1 MHGAC
6 LADDRRTMDRL
17 AGALLATYGRSIGKY
32 GKTTSS
38 SPFLYPKYGVGE
50 LCSAFS
56 RRAAV
61 AGAVQM
67 LRCDAR
73 VEVARGE
80 CETIGGTERGQFF
93 HVHVRGDDGIDRR
106 VSAAAVVGG
115 PTLTSCLPARSN
127 SGGNNGTMR
136 TIHCVALVRG
146 RLIGRHP
153 DSNNYLAAFPGSRT
167 TWMLQLDGSSGCCDL
182 DGHTVV
188 QLWTSPRERRASRAH
203 ASPPRSLVDEFREIL
218 LRHFDCSQIFGDVA
232 WNPPTDGAPRIEA
245 LWTGEERGDGF
256 DGHPAPENITA
267 GIITDYDGRLA
278 RDGLASFVGLAEE
291 AERLFRRVCN
301 DDGVPFPFGERV
313 SARDH
318 GRDHGRQADS
328 DDSEER
334 MLGELSDLLCN
345 GDE

>member
-6 LADDRRTMDRL
+6 LADDRQSMDCL

-73 VEVARGE
+73 VEVA
-80 CETIGGTERGQFF
+80 GGHGAAVGAAEVGKLFR
-93 HVHVRGDDGIDRR
+93 VHVRGEDGVERR

-115 PTLTSCLPARSN
+115 QARPAPSREDH
-127 SGGNNGTMR
+127 GTIR
-136 TIHCVALVRG
+136 CVALVRG
-146 RLIGRHP
+146 RLLGEHP
-153 DSNNYLAAFPGSRT
+153 DSNNYLAAFPGPRT
-167 TWMLQLDGSSGCCDL
+167 TWMLQLDRSSGCCEQ

-188 QLWTSPRERRASRAH
+188 QLWTSSRKRRGSGAPDARPQ
-203 ASPPRSLVDEFREIL
+203 PPMDEFREIL
-218 LRHFDCSQIFGDVA
+218 LRHFDCSRIFGDA
-232 WNPPTDGAPRIEA
+232 AREGAPREGAPRIEA
-245 LWTGEERGDGF
+245 LWMGREGDGSSPI
-256 DGHPAPENITA
+256 DHPAP
-267 GIITDYDGRLA
+267 GVVTDYDGRLA
-278 RDGLASFVGLAEE
+278 RNGLASFVGLAEE

-301 DDGVPFPFGERV
+301 DNDVAFPFREHSGAGDE
-313 SARDH
+313 
-318 GRDHGRQADS
+318 
-328 DDSEER
+328 SEER
-334 MLGELSDLLCN
+334 MLDELSSLLT
-345 GDE
+345 D